1 MSIERIAVVRQFHL
15 YFVCG
20 FDLQPLQMLSFFL
33 VCFCLKKRAC
43 LQAGEKP

>member
-1 MSIERIAVVRQFHL
+1 MSVERIAVVSWFHL
-15 YFVCG
+15 SVCG

-33 VCFCLKKRAC
+33 VCFCLKKETC